1 MISRL
6 QETTGLEK
14 MGYRVTFLENENGLV
29 TCILEEKGQ
38 QWRAESATRQNA
50 LELTFRQAV
59 PSNLARELILHRL
72 QISSKATAA
81 EINPSDRITDPAEAH
96 VDTIDSDRDSEQVDP
111 FTQIIAPPK
120 PEGSQSTVSELE
132 GIPESGPTDSMDSQE
147 PVAIQQP
154 KPKRDPVPAPKSID
168 PNDAIDRLID
178 LKKSLQD
185 ELQELPQCSPDLIR
199 AHLLL
204 HVSAMWALSERS
216 PDNSTVNELCDEY
229 RRILCEFA
237 EEYWPGTIPALQ
249 RDCEPWNLELLIEE
263 ENPLEHYRYWSDVHY
278 DCCQLI
284 QRIMAVESTD
294 EFGWSDTDKLL
305 PYPATPNDRLAQV
318 DSELNKMSGTWTG
331 EKGIHKFPE
340 ANELNQKSRL
350 ALTRLAKMLRWLRGA
365 CSSDPLWGK
374 LMGKMRFL
382 ESKIPGKK
390 LFQKTLTGGFTPHE
404 KTWAAELNEKPI
416 AKKKRRERSQLIKNS
431 PTKTDDAN
439 FHVTWIHRAGE
450 HLDWEEIAA
459 LLINSSIL
467 EHHPN
472 LLQIADNR
480 KERRNFPKIQKRIE
494 SGDSDPE
501 ICTRLDKEALETQ
514 SNLKAEKAPRPKYS
528 DDQFRFAKT
537 QTKGK
542 RILFVNNRAD
552 HYLKTQLELAFEPGE
567 LKWCSC
573 DKELENTIRSIE
585 TTDYDLILVAT
596 GFLGHDSDIRIRKA
610 AKKAGSK
617 YISVNKGR
625 PLACCRAINRDL
637 NKVVA

>member
-1 MISRL
+1 MISRFE
-6 QETTGLEK
+6 ETTALEK
-14 MGYRVTFLENENGLV
+14 MGYRVTFLEHENGLV
-29 TCILEEKGQ
+29 TCILEEEGQ
-38 QWRAESATRQNA
+38 QWRAESATRHNA

-72 QISSKATAA
+72 QMASKAATA
-81 EINPSDRITDPAEAH
+81 EINPTDRMTDLAEAD
-96 VDTIDSDRDSEQVDP
+96 VDIIDSDTDSEQADP
-111 FTQIIAPPK
+111 LTQITDSA
-120 PEGSQSTVSELE
+120 QSTDLRPTESDFERT
-132 GIPESGPTDSMDSQE
+132 PEEDSTGSIE
-147 PVAIQQP
+147 IH
-154 KPKRDPVPAPKSID
+154 DPVSSDSTKPRRDNIPAPKLID
-168 PNDAIDRLID
+168 PNDAIDRLLD

-185 ELQELPQCSPDLIR
+185 ELQDLPQYSPDLIR
-199 AHLLL
+199 LHLLL
-204 HVSAMWALSERS
+204 HVSAMRALSERS
-216 PDNSTVNELCDEY
+216 PDNSTVNELCNEY
-229 RRILCEFA
+229 ARILGEFA

-249 RDCEPWNLELLIEE
+249 RDCEPWSLELLIEE

-278 DCCQLI
+278 DCCQVI
-284 QRIMAVESTD
+284 QRYMAVESTD
-294 EFGWSDTDKLL
+294 DFGWADTEKLS

-318 DSELNKMSGTWTG
+318 DSELKKLSGTWTG

-350 ALTRLAKMLRWLRGA
+350 ALTRLAKLLRWLRGA

-382 ESKIPGKK
+382 ESKISGKK
-390 LFQKTLTGGFTPHE
+390 LFQKILTGGFTPHE

-416 AKKKRRERSQLIKNS
+416 AKKKRHERSQLIKNS
-431 PTKTDDAN
+431 PTKTDDTN

-450 HLDWEEIAA
+450 HLDWKEIAA

-467 EHHPN
+467 EHHSD
-472 LLQIADNR
+472 LLQIAVNR

-501 ICTRLDKEALETQ
+501 ICTRLDKEVLETQ
-514 SNLKAEKAPRPKYS
+514 SYLKAEKAPRAKYS
-528 DDQFRFAKT
+528 EDQFLFAKT

-542 RILFVNNRAD
+542 RILFANNRAD
-552 HYLKTQLELAFEPGE
+552 HNLKTQLELAFEPGE